1 MIKVSLNISSATS
14 PMNLVPMC
22 FEFESVREF
31 TDFIRESAIDILS
44 WTFTSYG
51 QVSNTR
57 LGVYIREDID
67 KEGYWDWSF
76 VIKCKNIKEFKPY
89 MKMDFNEFSSILES
103 HERDRKIKD
112 ILYDEK

>member
-1 MIKVSLNISSATS
+1 MIKVSLNIASATS

-22 FEFESVREF
+22 FEFESTREF

-44 WTFTSYG
+44 WTFRSYG

-76 VIKCKNIKEFKPY
+76 VIKCKNIREFKPY
-89 MKMDFNEFSSILES
+89 MKMDFNEFSLALES

-112 ILYDEK
+112 ILYDEN